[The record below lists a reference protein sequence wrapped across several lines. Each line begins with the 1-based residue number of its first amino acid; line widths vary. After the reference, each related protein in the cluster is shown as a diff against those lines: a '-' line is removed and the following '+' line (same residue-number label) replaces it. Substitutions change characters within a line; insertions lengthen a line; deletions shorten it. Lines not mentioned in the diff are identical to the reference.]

1 MAIPNMDDLTP
12 IAIAE
17 LEIVPYT
24 ANVQIFKSTPALE
37 IPNKLNAVAVDFKEW
52 NNTELGTKGVG
63 YLNSGIV
70 DTVDYLNSSMRTIT
84 NYINSVVVANQNTFT
99 SEMETSQN
107 TFTSEMETN
116 IGGYLDDSGA
126 GYSISQVNSLEFS
139 GNSTIEYDENK
150 NITKVVQGAKETS
163 SIAYNSENKIISFTE
178 KITVDS
184 SLYTKNYTVEYDL
197 NGNPIISEVA

>member
-99 SEMETSQN
+99 SEMKTSQN
-107 TFTSEMETN
+107 ILMSKMET
-116 IGGYLDDSGA
+116 STRV

-197 NGNPIISEVA
+197 INGNPIISEVA